1 MVNAQTGRRR
11 SSQHLP
17 EQFTLANATVY
28 GGANL
33 IWRFL
38 QHIGLFAA
46 LEAALAPH
54 RKAKHARY
62 SVVQEVVLLLL
73 GRMLGL
79 GRVAAFAE
87 VEEDPLLT
95 RLFRLPKL
103 PDVTILYKE
112 LVRLGTDAVRSAL
125 QPVHEAILDR
135 TLGAEIVLDFDS
147 SVETVYGHQEGAA
160 VGYNPARPGRSSFHP
175 QRCFD
180 GLTRSLIEVELRPGN
195 TVSSTGLRETAT
207 RILNRAVVAKRRITL
222 VRGDCGYGIEEFMA
236 LLEERKL
243 PYVLKVASNR
253 RLRDWADSL
262 TYREI
267 GQTAF
272 GDVIEVASAA
282 YRAGEWS
289 RERRMVV
296 VRVRTATRIPGMLF
310 DLPAILEEQFMATT
324 LEGDEEDIWHC
335 YNQRCTSETSIRT
348 LKEDWSFDAF
358 SKDGFGANATDLLLK
373 GMAYNL
379 TLAMQK
385 ALNPK
390 DRATVHTAATIRRL
404 WFLQPAVVATHA
416 RELFLRLPREAEHGP
431 YGRAARALDALL
443 SAG

>member
-11 SSQHLP
+11 KSQHLP
-17 EQFTLANATVY
+17 EQFTLPNATVY

-38 QHIGLFAA
+38 QHVGLFAA

-79 GRVAAFAE
+79 GRVADFIE

-112 LVRLGTDAVRSAL
+112 LVRLGADAVRSAL
-125 QPVHEAILDR
+125 QPVHEAILER
-135 TLGAEIVLDFDS
+135 TLGAEVVLDFDS

-160 VGYNPARPGRSSFHP
+160 VGYNPTRPGRSSFHP
-175 QRCFD
+175 QFCFD
-180 GLTRSLIEVELRPGN
+180 GVTRSLIEVELRPGN
-195 TVSSTGLRETAT
+195 TVSSTGLRETAG
-207 RILNRAVVAKRRITL
+207 RILDRPVVARRRITL
-222 VRGDCGYGIEEFMA
+222 VRGDRGYGNEEFMA
-236 LLEERKL
+236 LLEARKL
-243 PYVLKVASNR
+243 PYVLKVTPNR
-253 RLRDWADSL
+253 RIRNWADSL

-267 GQTAF
+267 GRTAF

-296 VRVRTATRIPGMLF
+296 VRQRTAAGTPGMLL
-310 DLPAILEEQFMATT
+310 DLPAVIEEQFMATT
-324 LEGDEEDIWHC
+324 LDGDEEDVWHC

-348 LKEDWSFDAF
+348 LKEDWSFDEF
-358 SKDGFGANATDLLLK
+358 SKEGFGANATDLFLK

-385 ALNPK
+385 ELNPK
-390 DRATVHTAATIRRL
+390 DRATVHTAATIRRM
-404 WFLQPAVVATHA
+404 WFLHPAVVATHA
-416 RELFLRLPREAEHGP
+416 GALFLRLPREAEHGH
-431 YGRAARALDALL
+431 YGRAARTLDGLL